1 MNNDRRKKL
10 SDILLIAACV
20 CFLILRLLL
29 LWNQIQ
35 DRRSQKTVEELREQA
50 SAVTETT
57 PAPADPSPT
66 PTPAQASP
74 SPTPTP
80 TPAPTPVPTPEAVA
94 NPYRDA
100 FLANE
105 DMGAWIQIPGTN
117 IDYPV
122 MWTPRDEE
130 YYLYRDF
137 DGSDNKNG
145 CLILDT
151 DSCLEPLTT
160 NLIIHGHNM
169 KSGAMFGHL
178 TDYQQEDFCREHKD
192 IILYTEECQRNY
204 EVIAVFRSQVFRKSE
219 DVFKFYMFF
228 QADTQEEF
236 DDFYNNIK
244 ELSLYDTGVTAEL
257 GDRFITLSTCT
268 YHVENGRFVVVAKEV
283 ETGDIYLPLGE

>member
-1 MNNDRRKKL
+1 MNHKSKEKL
-10 SDILLIAACV
+10 SDILLVISFV
-20 CFLILRLLL
+20 CLLILRLLL

-35 DRRSQKTVEELREQA
+35 DRHSQDTVGELREQA
-50 SAVTETT
+50 SAVTESL
-57 PAPADPSPT
+57 PAPT
-66 PTPAQASP
+66 PASP
-74 SPTPTP
+74 SPTAAPASTP
-80 TPAPTPVPTPEAVA
+80 TPAPAPAPAPVPTPEAVV

-105 DMGAWIQIPGTN
+105 DMGAWIQIPGTD

-122 MWTPRDEE
+122 MWTPGDEE

-151 DSCLEPLTT
+151 DSCLDPLTT

-169 KSGAMFGHL
+169 KSGAMFGRL
-178 TDYQQEDFCREHKD
+178 TDYQEEDFYQEHKD
-192 IILYTEECQRNY
+192 IILYTEKCRRNY
-204 EVIAVFRSQVFRKSE
+204 EIIAVFRSQVFRKSE

-244 ELSLYDTGVTAEL
+244 EMSLYDTGVTAEF
-257 GDRFITLSTCT
+257 GDRFITLSTCV
-268 YHVENGRFVVVAKEV
+268 YHVENGRFVVVAKEI
-283 ETGDIYLPLGE
+283 ENGDIYLPLDE

>member
-1 MNNDRRKKL
+1 M
-10 SDILLIAACV
+10 SDIFLVIALICLL
-20 CFLILRLLL
+20 FLRLLL

-35 DRRSQKTVEELREQA
+35 DKRSQDIFEGLREQA
-50 SAVTETT
+50 SVSPEETPS
-57 PAPADPSPT
+57 PAP
-66 PTPAQASP
+66 ASP

-80 TPAPTPVPTPEAVA
+80 APSPTPAQTPAPTPVPTPEAVV
-94 NPYRDA
+94 NPYKEA
-100 FLANE
+100 FLSNG
-105 DMGAWIQIPGTN
+105 DMRAWIQIPGTN

-122 MWTPRDEE
+122 MWTPEDEE

-137 DGSDNKNG
+137 DGSENKNG

-151 DSCLEPLTT
+151 DSCVDPLTT

-169 KSGAMFGHL
+169 KSGAMFGRL
-178 TDYQQEDFCREHKD
+178 TDYQEEAFCQEHKD

-204 EVIAVFRSQVFRKSE
+204 EVIAVFRSQVFRKSD
-219 DVFKFYMFF
+219 DVFKFYKFF

-244 ELSLYDTGVTAEL
+244 EMSLYDTGVTAEF
-257 GDRFITLSTCT
+257 GDHFITLSTCV

-283 ETGDIYLPLGE
+283 ENGDIYLPLDE